1 MKHQLSP
8 LTLVLASALSFTLA
22 GCGGGGGGTAIEP
35 LPATTFLL
43 PGVAATGAAFP
54 DGSSVTVTDAEG
66 AVFSSTVQGGVGA
79 FSVTVN
85 TSAKAPFVVQVSAE
99 GEPTYVSVST
109 EAQPKRVNVTK
120 ITTLIAATLSPSG
133 NPLNLAAD
141 IKANAETVTADKLSA
156 RKQEVMTNILKP
168 VTDALADT
176 TDPIS
181 GIFEIGKG
189 HDLVLEAMDIQ
200 VRPTGDNTSKVSV
213 SLKSNTPI
221 DMAPITLGAGAASTL
236 PKLADAPAYTAPAK
250 ADLPSDGLPNQL
262 AALLSRMTA
271 CYALPASERIT
282 AGGVSAADIK
292 ADACKTLFL
301 NNNPAL
307 YKHNSYRVSSTENF
321 KGIFSNDPAA
331 KDVKFLLPSFE
342 YKVKNGNTTD
352 NTKPQDGDVVFTAK
366 SVDGE
371 GNSNVY
377 EFWARPDAGQLFLT
391 GNLSN
396 LDIVVSPFGQLRE
409 FPNKPEQSF
418 YSTGYDL
425 FINAKHPYAKV
436 VVTSPKGTQTTL
448 LKTPGFDYFTIDK
461 AGTQGNSVLR
471 LAGGYVN
478 PATTGTPRAA
488 FTKFVWAG
496 VADMTDAE
504 IAALERQGTWSF
516 ELYTNVADTTP
527 AVVDVKRRTLQRA
540 ATLAELKGSAWPS
553 LVASAREDIKRDSG
567 AKGYVELQQELILI
581 SQGDKDDQPAWDVP
595 KQAWSPTMVTVFG
608 TPPTGALGFNDATFF
623 RPSARL
629 AVVKCSKQSST
640 DTHCDASG
648 ATLANGFYPVGTRV
662 GSVQWNGYNSQR
674 VRVGYSVD
682 LAK

>member
-8 LTLVLASALSFTLA
+8 LTLALASALSLTLA
-22 GCGGGGGGTAIEP
+22 GCGGSPANE
-35 LPATTFLL
+35 LAPATTFLL

-66 AVFSSTVQGGVGA
+66 AVFSSTVQGGVGG
-79 FSVTVN
+79 FSVTVK

-156 RKQEVMTNILKP
+156 KKQEVMTNILKP
-168 VTDALADT
+168 VTDALVDT

-189 HDLVLEAMDIQ
+189 HDLVLEALDIQ
-200 VRPTGDNTSKVSV
+200 VRPTGANTSNVSV
-213 SLKSNTPI
+213 TLKSNTPI
-221 DMAPITLGAGAASTL
+221 DMAPITLGSGAASTL
-236 PKLADAPAYTAPAK
+236 PKLADAPAFTAPAK

-321 KGIFSNDPAA
+321 KGIFSNDPSA

-342 YKVKNGNTTD
+342 YKVKNGNATD

-371 GNSNVY
+371 GNSNVN
-377 EFWARPDAGQLFLT
+377 EFWARPDAAGQLFLT

-396 LDIVVSPFGQLRE
+396 LDIVVNPFGQLRE
-409 FPNKPEQSF
+409 FPNQPEKSF

-436 VVTSPKGTQTTL
+436 VVTSPKGNQTTL
-448 LKTPGFDYFTIDK
+448 LKAPGYDYFTINK
-461 AGTQGNSVLR
+461 AGAPGNSVLR

-478 PATTGTPRAA
+478 PATPGTPRAA

-496 VADMTDAE
+496 EADMTDAE
-504 IAALERQGTWSF
+504 IAALGRQGTWSF
-516 ELYTNVADTTP
+516 ELFTNAADTTP

-553 LVASAREDIKRDSG
+553 LVASAREDVKKETV
-567 AKGYVELQQELILI
+567 AKGYIELDQEVFLV
-581 SQGDKDDQPAWDVP
+581 SEGDKDDQPAWDVP
-595 KQAWSPTMVTVFG
+595 KEAWSPTKVTVFG
-608 TPPTGALGFNDATFF
+608 TTPTGALSFNDAAFF

-640 DTHCDASG
+640 DSHCDASG
-648 ATLANGFYPVGTRV
+648 TTLANGAYPAGTRV
-662 GSVQWNGYNSQR
+662 YSIQWNGYNSQR